1 MHIAEG
7 VIPGPVL
14 GAGVALAAAGV
25 AAGLRKLDEDRMAPV
40 AVLSS
45 TVFVA
50 SLIHVPVGPAAAHLV
65 LNGLAG
71 LMLGWAV
78 FPSFLVALLLQAVF
92 FGYGGLT
99 TLGLNTFNMALPGVV
114 CYYLFN
120 GYLTKANGRWTFAL
134 GFATGALAV
143 ALSCAMLCLSLMT
156 AGRELLVLCQGVFLA
171 HVPLMLIEGLVT
183 GSAVVF
189 LLRVRPE
196 AFTHH
201 PETLKPTEVDSRDAT
216 EQNA

>member
-14 GAGVALAAAGV
+14 GAGALLAAAGV

-45 TVFVA
+45 TLFVA

-99 TLGLNTFNMALPGVV
+99 TLGLNTLNMALPGVV
-114 CYYLFN
+114 CYYLF
-120 GYLTKANGRWTFAL
+120 GRQLLRSDTRRAFVV
-134 GFATGALAV
+134 GFATGALSI
-143 ALSCAMLCLSLMT
+143 ALSCAMLCASLLT
-156 AGRELLVLCQGVFLA
+156 AGRELLVLAQGVFLA
-171 HVPLMLIEGLVT
+171 HIPLMVLEGLVT

-189 LLRVRPE
+189 LRRVRPE
-196 AFTHH
+196 VFSHSTDAA
-201 PETLKPTEVDSRDAT
+201 KPLELDTRDAF
-216 EQNA
+216 EQNV

>member
-14 GAGVALAAAGV
+14 GAGALLAAAGV

-40 AVLSS
+40 AVLTS
-45 TVFVA
+45 TLFVA

-99 TLGLNTFNMALPGVV
+99 TLGLNTLNMALPGVV

-120 GYLTKANGRWTFAL
+120 HSLKDSSGRKTFVL
-134 GFATGALAV
+134 GFATGALAI
-143 ALSCAMLCLSLMT
+143 ALSCAMLCASLLT
-156 AGRELLVLCQGVFLA
+156 AGRELLVLAQGVFLA
-171 HVPLMLIEGLVT
+171 HVPLMILEGLVT

-189 LLRVRPE
+189 LRRVRPE
-196 AFTHH
+196 VFSHSTDTA
-201 PETLKPTEVDSRDAT
+201 KPLELDARDAFK
-216 EQNA
+216 QNV